1 MICSECNLPKP
12 DTQFRPGRDSTV
24 CFSCRVQSVQFES
37 ANPRAIEVRKRD
49 RDFDRDAAAYKRLR
63 KEGIQP
69 RGVDKSAQLEASINH
84 KTEAQLG
91 RSLHKDEI
99 KAFNRELTP
108 IV

>member
-1 MICSECNLPKP
+1 MLKAAALEGLSDFCPVIRVGL
-12 DTQFRPGRDSTV
+12 GL
-24 CFSCRVQSVQFES
+24 RVQ
-37 ANPRAIEVRKRD
+37 PKGAIEVRKRD

-99 KAFNRELTP
+99 SAFNRELAP
-108 IV
+108 I